1 MSEKFVAFGSMVELG
16 TNTAHGVLK
25 RNAAN
30 TEWAQVAAKDILSE
44 ATAAIACNSQKLSS
58 VADPVADTDAATQG
72 WVLARVSGLVWKA
85 LVKVAADADITL
97 TGEQTIQS
105 ISCVAGDRVLLTAQ
119 DPATENGIWV
129 VSAGA
134 WARATDLPAGAHAS
148 GVCAPVAQG
157 TYADKAYMC
166 TTDAPSD
173 VVGTDALT
181 FGPFPGTPVWAS
193 TVTDVSSTGS
203 AGAAATASRGDHTHD
218 LPYSTLATVFA
229 EANADFLMG
238 GAGAYKIGGLGG
250 IEFHSGANRV
260 IKIADNDVVRSLTV
274 ATGDSAAADS
284 GPLTLKSGSGLTD
297 SGDVLLVSGDASQ
310 ASAPSGD
317 VRVDVGAP
325 GSGGTAGVLKLG
337 DVNVSAVTLG
347 RTGKTVSVPGAL
359 TVTEALTANGAV
371 TLGDAAGDDITITG
385 SLASDLTFKAAARVI
400 KIASN
405 DNSYSLTIKT
415 GDAVSGSTSTG
426 DLIFDVGT
434 PDTVA
439 GGKLKLGPTNAA
451 EVWIAAA
458 SNKLAFFG
466 VTAVVRASAYTQTY
480 DTADKTQAAL
490 TSATLTDSTGGTP
503 GTTLAAITGGGS
515 GCEDATKNAIAS
527 LAAQVNALRVD
538 LEDVKQIT
546 NALIDDLQAYG
557 LAQ

>member
-1 MSEKFVAFGSMVELG
+1 MSEKFVAFGTMVELG
-16 TNTAHGVLK
+16 TNIAHGVLK

-72 WVLARVSGLVWKA
+72 WVLSRVNGLVWKT

-134 WARATDLPAGAHAS
+134 WTRATDLPAGAHAS

-181 FGPFPGTPVWAS
+181 FGPFPGTPVWAA

-274 ATGDSAAADS
+274 ATGDSAAAAS

-325 GSGGTAGVLKLG
+325 GSGGTAGTLKLG

-385 SLASDLTFKAAARVI
+385 SLASDLTFKNTASRTISLAASDSKYNLSILGAGE
-400 KIASN
+400 
-405 DNSYSLTIKT
+405 TTPGT
-415 GDAVSGSTSTG
+415 GTG
-426 DLIFDVGT
+426 DLLLDVGAST
-434 PDTVA
+434 GTA
-439 GGKLKLGPTNAA
+439 GKLKLGATNAA
-451 EVWIAAA
+451 EVWIAAS

-480 DTADKTQAAL
+480 STADKTIAAY
-490 TSATLTDSTGGTP
+490 TADDESVAYTG
-503 GTTLAAITGGGS
+503 I
-515 GCEDATKNAIAS
+515 DN
-527 LAAQVNALRVD
+527 AQVGSVYAQLSDLNALRTAYEN
-538 LEDVKQIT
+538 LRGLSEDIAQAL
-546 NALIDDLQAYG
+546 NAVIDDLQAYG